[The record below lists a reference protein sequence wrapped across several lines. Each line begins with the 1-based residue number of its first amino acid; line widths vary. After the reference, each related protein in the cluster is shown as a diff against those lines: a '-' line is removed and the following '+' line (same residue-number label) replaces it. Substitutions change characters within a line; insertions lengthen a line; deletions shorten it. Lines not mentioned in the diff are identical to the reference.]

1 MMEVVDV
8 NACNP
13 GPMTGAG
20 NHTYL
25 LIGATGATLIDAGI
39 GEPSHLA
46 AIDRLLSERRSSLA
60 RVLVTHAHSDH
71 AAGAT
76 ALSARHPG
84 VSFWKYPWP
93 GQDGRFPVR
102 WQPIADGDR
111 IDVGGEDLQVLH
123 TPGHSPDHVA
133 FWQASSRT
141 AFTGDLVVKGSSVM
155 IQASRGGSL
164 RDYLASLERLLEM
177 KAAQLCPAHG
187 PIIDDPAQ
195 VLLAYMEHRRL
206 RERQV
211 IDALAAGFDV
221 VTAIADSI
229 YDGLDPALMAAARE
243 NVRAHLDKLA
253 AEGRAIE
260 SGGRWRPR
268 QAAPQE

>member
-1 MMEVVDV
+1 MEVIDV

-13 GPMTGAG
+13 GPMTGTG

-25 LIGATGATLIDAGI
+25 LVGTGGATLIDAGV
-39 GEPSHLA
+39 GEPSHLT
-46 AIDRLLSERRSSLA
+46 AIDRLLSDRRSTLA

-71 AAGAT
+71 TAGAP
-76 ALSARHPG
+76 ALSARYPG

-93 GQDGRFPVR
+93 DQDGRYSVR
-102 WQPIADGDR
+102 WHPLADGDR
-111 IDVGGEDLQVLH
+111 IDVGGDYLQVFY

-164 RDYLASLERLLEM
+164 RDYLASLERIRQM
-177 KAAQLCPAHG
+177 NAARLCPAHG

-195 VLLAYMEHRRL
+195 VLLAYMEHRRM

-211 IDALAAGFDV
+211 IDALTAGLDA

-229 YDGLDPALMAAARE
+229 YDGLEPALMSAARE

-253 AEGRAIE
+253 AEGRASE
-260 SGGRWRPR
+260 SGGRWTTR
-268 QAAPQE
+268 QASPEE